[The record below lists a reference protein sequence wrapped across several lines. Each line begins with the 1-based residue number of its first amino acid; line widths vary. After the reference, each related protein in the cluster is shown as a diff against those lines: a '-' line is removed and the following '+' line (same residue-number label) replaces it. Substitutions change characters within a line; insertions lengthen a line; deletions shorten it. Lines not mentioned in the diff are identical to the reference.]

1 MIPSASVGRHPQM
14 PPLLTADLSL
24 RASAHTGVAIRTSW
38 QANSLPG
45 ITNQALIIQPD
56 ASGLF
61 LIPTY
66 DPSEQ
71 RDLQIHR
78 VDLILRDAEIAFGY
92 RPAGMPVNL
101 HQHSLRRLCLGGVIA
116 KGLPQPVAADSSFNF
131 QRLISGIQDDGTVF
145 AVLASA
151 QRKRGRRERQFP
163 GQLGIEKEAAVP
175 NEMNRVSFC
184 FYMTVLFSSS
194 SCSL

>member
-1 MIPSASVGRHPQM
+1 M

-92 RPAGMPVNL
+92 RPAEVDLEEPKITSVRGTTYLTFLNFRCNGL
-101 HQHSLRRLCLGGVIA
+101 STALYIHS
-116 KGLPQPVAADSSFNF
+116 KQ
-131 QRLISGIQDDGTVF
+131 
-145 AVLASA
+145 
-151 QRKRGRRERQFP
+151 
-163 GQLGIEKEAAVP
+163 
-175 NEMNRVSFC
+175 
-184 FYMTVLFSSS
+184 
-194 SCSL
+194 